1 MKKLLTLLLCL
12 SLVLSMAAVPVLAAD
27 TDVAEEAADTG
38 IADTAADT
46 DAELADTG
54 AEADDLAPTSYNLL
68 TEEEFQLKMAQ
79 VREKYPDGGIWQGVY
94 YEDGMEK
101 AWTCWGYGCQMIYEF
116 FGGKFYAENMYT
128 KYIDYSM
135 DTLNAGDWVRID
147 GDSHTIFL
155 IKITDKGVY
164 YTDGNGDGANGIRWD
179 VFLSYEELQNRFSY
193 KIHLP
198 GNDLL
203 GAETIHTVAY
213 NANGGSG
220 SMDIQEVSP
229 GGTFTTQQN
238 GFTRSDYS
246 FAGYTVKRSYDNKW
260 YTTDAGWQSAADIYD
275 NGYTYKI
282 YPEGREYTLGT
293 PWLGSRATSTSF
305 TFYAQW
311 LPDYT
316 TVELMSNYSGYN
328 YMLGSDLGSNY
339 SDYIYSRD
347 TDTYSVSVDKTQRVN
362 NANSLKIV
370 GSSAGSSGSDLVM
383 MTSTNYGYGDG
394 YSQAG
399 LVGDD
404 KEMTLRFM
412 AKASVS
418 GAAMYIRWGYSSVY
432 EAVELT
438 TEWKTYYVD
447 VPKTR
452 FYSCALHPFFDKAGT
467 YYLNSLSLGDEFN
480 TNIIPESGTIE
491 AINETLPRGNRI
503 GNMPTPVREGYTF
516 EGWYT
521 AAEGGEEITS
531 STHIEESRIRL
542 YAHWSK
548 DISYTPV
555 KTAEYNGHTY
565 ELYDNTMGWEDAA
578 EFCAQMGGHLVTIS
592 NASENALAYSM
603 ISDRQGYCWIG
614 LFYDQYYDQ
623 KWEWVTGE
631 DTFYDNWYNS
641 SYGTNDSGEYYA
653 MMYPMDFNAKSC
665 SGTWDECVGSEYR
678 RSYYGYHNSFF
689 ICEYDDA
696 VVLGDADG
704 DGYVS
709 SADATCI
716 QRYLAEIPM
725 GSTEGTV
732 FRGDVDENDILTVTD
747 ATWIQRYDADM
758 YTPYNIGNTILR

>member
-1 MKKLLTLLLCL
+1 
-12 SLVLSMAAVPVLAAD
+12 MAAVPVLAAD
-27 TDVAEEAADTG
+27 TDVADEAADAEVTDTG
-38 IADTAADT
+38 ADT
-46 DAELADTG
+46 DSELADTG
-54 AEADDLAPTSYNLL
+54 AEADDIAPTSYNLL
-68 TEEEFQLKMAQ
+68 TEEEFQLRMAE
-79 VREKYPDGGIWQGVY
+79 VRVKYPDGGIWQGVY

-101 AWTCWGYGCQMIYEF
+101 AYTCWGYGCQMIYEF
-116 FGGKFYAENMYT
+116 FGGKFYAESMYS
-128 KYIDYSM
+128 KYIDYMQGLKLSAEN
-135 DTLNAGDWVRID
+135 LNAGDWVRID

-179 VFLSYEELQNRFSY
+179 AYLSYDELQNRFSY

-220 SMDIQEVSP
+220 SMQSQEVGP
-229 GGTFTTQQN
+229 GGTFTTQSN
-238 GFTRSDYS
+238 GFTRSGYS

-275 NGYTYKI
+275 NGYTYWI
-282 YPEGREYTLGT
+282 YPEGREYTFGT
-293 PWLGSRATSTSF
+293 PWLGSITAPTIF

-311 LPDYT
+311 LPDYS

-362 NANSLKIV
+362 NADSLKIT
-370 GSSAGSSGSDLVM
+370 GYSAGSSGSDLVM
-383 MTSTNYGYGDG
+383 KTSTNYGYGDG
-394 YSQAG
+394 YSQTG

-418 GAAMYIRWGYSSVY
+418 GATMYIRWGYSSIY
-432 EAVELT
+432 AEVELT
-438 TEWKTYYVD
+438 TDWKTYYVD

-452 FYSCALHPFFDKAGT
+452 FYSCALHPYFDKAGT
-467 YYLNSLSLGDEFN
+467 YYLNSLSLGDDFN

-503 GNMPTPVREGYTF
+503 GTMPTPVREGYSF

-521 AAEGGEEITS
+521 AAEGGELITA
-531 STHIEESRIRL
+531 STCIEESRIRL

-555 KTAEYNGHTY
+555 KTVEYNGHTY
-565 ELYDNTMGWEDAA
+565 ELYDNTMGWEDASD
-578 EFCAQMGGHLVTIS
+578 FCAQMGGHLITIS
-592 NASENALAYSM
+592 NSSENALAYSM
-603 ISDRQGYCWIG
+603 INDRQGYCWIG
-614 LFYDQYYDQ
+614 LYYDQYDDLE
-623 KWEWVTGE
+623 WEWVTGE

-641 SYGTNDSGEYYA
+641 SYGTNDTGEYYA
-653 MMYPMDFNAKSC
+653 MMYPMDFNVKPC
-665 SGTWDECVGSEYR
+665 SGTWDKCVGSDYR

-704 DGYVS
+704 DGYVGS
-709 SADATCI
+709 VDAACV
-716 QRYLAEIPM
+716 QRYLAEIPT
-725 GSTEGTV
+725 GIGDSV
-732 FRGDVDENDILTVTD
+732 LLRGDVDENGMLTITD

-758 YTPYNIGNTILR
+758 YTPYKIGEATTR